1 GRAELTTE
9 HGVGPPAYVYD
20 DLRERLVHR
29 HGRLADADDAAPLAE
44 RLVERLPQHDG
55 DILDGMVGV
64 NVKVTLCLDDQVEQA
79 VHGDMV
85 QHVVEEAHA
94 GADLGLARAV
104 EVEGKRDVRLV
115 GLARDGRAA
124 VGHVCCSLSSVL
136 IFNRTSTPPPRS
148 P

>member
-1 GRAELTTE
+1 N
-9 HGVGPPAYVYD
+9 
-20 DLRERLVHR
+20 
-29 HGRLADADDAAPLAE
+29 AAPLAE

-64 NVKVTLCLDDQVEQA
+64 NVKVTLCLDDQVEQP

-85 QHVVEEAHA
+85 QHVVEKAHA
-94 GADLGLARAV
+94 GADLSLARAV

-124 VGHVCCSLSSVL
+124 VGHVYCPLSFQLHPFVGAGRDARCSASTASMDLPPP
-136 IFNRTSTPPPRS
+136 STPLAMRAPPL
-148 P
+148 

>member
-1 GRAELTTE
+1 PVQDPRVQAQFGVHGDGLKDVLDERGRHLPQHGRAELTTE

-85 QHVVEEAHA
+85 QHVVEE
-94 GADLGLARAV
+94 
-104 EVEGKRDVRLV
+104 
-115 GLARDGRAA
+115 
-124 VGHVCCSLSSVL
+124 
-136 IFNRTSTPPPRS
+136 
-148 P
+148 